1 MTTAATEDYRS
12 DEARWNAV
20 RSRDPAADGSFC
32 YSVKTTGVFCV
43 PSCPSRPAK
52 RENIAFHASAAA
64 ALEAGFRACKRCSP
78 GEPPLHLRQAAAIAM
93 ACRKIEAAGESPSLD
108 EIALA
113 AGISRFHF
121 HRLFKK
127 FTGLTP
133 KAFASACR
141 ARRVRGLLPESATA
155 TVTEAIYAAG
165 FESNSRF
172 YAQSSALLGMKPKP
186 FRHGGRGESI
196 RFAIGESSLGPV
208 LVAATLKGVCA
219 VFMGDNPDDLAADLQ
234 RRFPNAELTGGD
246 AEFDLLVARV
256 IGLVEAPRLGWD
268 LPLDLRGTAFQ
279 QRVWQALR
287 EIPAGSTD
295 SYTGIADRI
304 GLPKAVRAVAGAC
317 AANPVAVAVPCHRVV
332 RVDGGLSGYRWGVER
347 KRELL
352 DRESK
357 A

>member
-1 MTTAATEDYRS
+1 MTGAALQNCRS
-12 DEARWNAV
+12 DEERWEAV
-20 RSRDPAADGSFC
+20 QRRDSAADGSFY
-32 YSVKTTGVFCV
+32 YSVKSTGVFCI
-43 PSCPSRPAK
+43 PSCPSRLAK
-52 RENIAFHASAAA
+52 RENIAFHPSADAA
-64 ALEAGFRACKRCSP
+64 MAAGFRACKRCSP
-78 GEPPLHLRQAAAIAM
+78 GGPPLHQRHAASIAT
-93 ACRKIEAAGESPSLD
+93 ACRQIETAVECPSLD
-108 EIALA
+108 EMARS

-127 FTGLTP
+127 ITGVTP
-133 KAFASACR
+133 KAYSSACR
-141 ARRVRGLLPESATA
+141 ARRLRGLLPESK

-172 YAQSSALLGMKPKP
+172 YAQSCSLLGMKPKP

-219 VFMGDNPDDLAADLQ
+219 VFMGDDPEALVTDLH
-234 RRFPNAELTGGD
+234 RRFPKAGITGGD
-246 AEFDLLVARV
+246 ADFDRLVTRV
-256 IGLVEAPRLGWD
+256 IAFVEAPELGWD

-287 EIPAGSTD
+287 EIPAGSTE
-295 SYTGIADRI
+295 SYAGIADKI

-317 AANPVAVAVPCHRVV
+317 AANPVSVAIPCHRVL
-332 RVDGGLSGYRWGVER
+332 RSDGGLSGYRWGVER
-347 KRELL
+347 KRALL

>member
-1 MTTAATEDYRS
+1 MNGAALQDYRS
-12 DEARWNAV
+12 DEQRWDAV
-20 RSRDPAADGSFC
+20 QRRDPAADGSFY
-32 YSVKTTGVFCV
+32 YSVKSTGVFCV

-64 ALEAGFRACKRCSP
+64 ARAAGFRACKRCSP
-78 GEPPLHLRQAAAIAM
+78 GDPSLRQRHAASVAN
-93 ACRKIEAAGESPSLD
+93 ACRQIEAALECPSLD
-108 EIALA
+108 EMARA

-121 HRLFKK
+121 HRLFKGI
-127 FTGLTP
+127 TGLTP
-133 KAFASACR
+133 KAYASACR
-141 ARRVRGLLPESATA
+141 ARRVRELLPEST
-155 TVTEAIYAAG
+155 TVTEALYAAG
-165 FESNSRF
+165 FDSNSRF
-172 YAQSSALLGMKPKP
+172 YAQSSALLGMKPKS
-186 FRHGGRGESI
+186 FSHGGRGESI

-208 LVAATLKGVCA
+208 LVAATAHGICA
-219 VFMGDNPDDLAADLQ
+219 VFMGDDPDALAIDLQ

-256 IGLVEAPRLGWD
+256 IGFVEAPQLGWD

-295 SYTGIADRI
+295 SYTGIADKI
-304 GLPKAVRAVAGAC
+304 GLPKAVRAIAGAC

-332 RVDGGLSGYRWGVER
+332 RIDGGLSGYRWGVER

>member
-1 MTTAATEDYRS
+1 MNAAALHKYRS
-12 DEARWNAV
+12 DEERWNAV
-20 RSRDPAADGSFC
+20 LRRDPAADPVFC
-32 YSVKTTGVFCV
+32 YSVTTTGVFCL
-43 PSCPSRPAK
+43 PSCPSRPA
-52 RENIAFHASAAA
+52 RRDHVAFHESAAA
-64 ALEAGFRACKRCSP
+64 AIQAGFRACKRCLP
-78 GEPPLHLRQAAAIAM
+78 DGAPRHQRHAALVAN
-93 ACRKIEAAGESPSLD
+93 ACRQIEAAVDCPSLD
-108 EIALA
+108 EIAGA

-133 KAFASACR
+133 KAYASACR
-141 ARRVRGLLPESATA
+141 ARRVRGLLPESAT
-155 TVTEAIYAAG
+155 VTEAIYAAG
-165 FESNSRF
+165 FDSNSRF
-172 YAQSSALLGMKPKP
+172 YAQSSAMLGMKPKL
-186 FRHGGRGESI
+186 FRSGGRGESI

-208 LVAATLKGVCA
+208 LVAATGKGVCA
-219 VFMGDNPDDLAADLQ
+219 VFMGDDPEALAADLQ

-246 AEFDLLVARV
+246 ADFGLLVARV
-256 IGLVEAPRLGWD
+256 IGLVESPRLGWD

-295 SYTGIADRI
+295 SYTGIAEKI
-304 GLPKAVRAVAGAC
+304 GLPKAVRAIAGAC

-347 KRELL
+347 KRALL
-352 DRESK
+352 DRESE

>member
-1 MTTAATEDYRS
+1 
-12 DEARWNAV
+12 
-20 RSRDPAADGSFC
+20 
-32 YSVKTTGVFCV
+32 
-43 PSCPSRPAK
+43 
-52 RENIAFHASAAA
+52 
-64 ALEAGFRACKRCSP
+64 
-78 GEPPLHLRQAAAIAM
+78 
-93 ACRKIEAAGESPSLD
+93 
-108 EIALA
+108 
-113 AGISRFHF
+113 
-121 HRLFKK
+121 
-127 FTGLTP
+127 
-133 KAFASACR
+133 
-141 ARRVRGLLPESATA
+141 
-155 TVTEAIYAAG
+155 
-165 FESNSRF
+165 
-172 YAQSSALLGMKPKP
+172 MKPKP

-208 LVAATLKGVCA
+208 LVAATRKGICA
-219 VFMGDNPDDLAADLQ
+219 VFMGDNPDALATDLQ
-234 RRFPNAELTGGD
+234 HRFPNAGITGGD

-256 IGLVEAPRLGWD
+256 IGFVEAPQLGWD
-268 LPLDLRGTAFQ
+268 MPLDLRGTAFQ

-347 KRELL
+347 KRALL

>member
-1 MTTAATEDYRS
+1 MTATTLQNRRS
-12 DEARWNAV
+12 DEERWDAV
-20 RSRDPAADGSFC
+20 LRRDPAADGDFF
-32 YSVKTTGVFCV
+32 YSVKTTGVFCL
-43 PSCPSRPAK
+43 PSCPSRLAK
-52 RENIAFHASAAA
+52 RQHVAFHDSAADA
-64 ALEAGFRACKRCSP
+64 IQAGFRACKRCLP
-78 GEPPLHLRQAAAIAM
+78 DGAPRCQRDAALVAK
-93 ACRKIEAAGESPSLD
+93 ACRQIEAAGDCPSLD
-108 EIALA
+108 ELALA
-113 AGISRFHF
+113 ARISCFQF

-127 FTGLTP
+127 ITGLTP
-133 KAFASACR
+133 KAYASACR
-141 ARRVRGLLPESATA
+141 AKRVRGLLPESATV

-172 YAQSSALLGMKPKP
+172 YAQSSTLLGMKPKP

-219 VFMGDNPDDLAADLQ
+219 VFMGDDPDALAIDLQ
-234 RRFPNAELTGGD
+234 RRFPNARITGGD
-246 AEFDLLVARV
+246 AEFDVLVARV
-256 IGLVEAPRLGWD
+256 IGLVEAPKLGWD
-268 LPLDLRGTAFQ
+268 LPLDLRGTVFQ

-357 A
+357 S

>member
-1 MTTAATEDYRS
+1 MNSAALRDYRS
-12 DEARWNAV
+12 DEQRWDAV
-20 RSRDPAADGSFC
+20 QRRDPAADGSFY
-32 YSVKTTGVFCV
+32 YSVKSTGIFCI
-43 PSCPSRPAK
+43 PSCPSRRAK
-52 RENIAFHASAAA
+52 RENIAFHPSAETAMA
-64 ALEAGFRACKRCSP
+64 AGFRACKRCLP
-78 GEPPLHLRQAAAIAM
+78 GDLPLHLRHAASITG
-93 ACRKIEAAGESPSLD
+93 ACRRIEAAVESPSLD
-108 EIALA
+108 DLA
-113 AGISRFHF
+113 RSAGISRFHF

-127 FTGLTP
+127 ITGVTP
-133 KAFASACR
+133 KAYATACR
-141 ARRVRGLLPESATA
+141 ARRLRGLLPEST

-165 FESNSRF
+165 FDSNSRF
-172 YAQSSALLGMKPKP
+172 YAQSSALLGMKPKL
-186 FRHGGRGESI
+186 FRNGGRGESI

-208 LVAATLKGVCA
+208 LVAATGKGVCA
-219 VFMGDNPDDLAADLQ
+219 VFMGDDPDALALDLQ

-246 AEFDLLVARV
+246 AEFDLLAARV
-256 IGLVEAPRLGWD
+256 IGFVEAPQLGWD

-332 RVDGGLSGYRWGVER
+332 RVDGGLSGYRWGVDR
-347 KRELL
+347 KRALL